1 MPIASSYPDVVHD
14 LEALVVA
21 TEEHAAS
28 LPTVESHRV
37 ALASQLSEIKAIK
50 ARQDLAQATR
60 QQSTQELKAAVTR
73 GRELAIRLRGAVRAD
88 VGPKS
93 ELLVHFGIAPIR
105 RRVRRA
111 KPLEPPVEVKKE
123 VTPAGA

>member
-14 LEALVVA
+14 LEALLTA

-28 LPTVESHRV
+28 LPTVEPHRV
-37 ALASQLSEIKAIK
+37 ALSNQLDEIKSIK
-50 ARQDLAQATR
+50 ARQDSAQATR
-60 QQSTQELKAAVTR
+60 QQSTQDLKAAVIR
-73 GRELAIRLRGAVRAD
+73 GRELGIRLRGAVKAD

-93 ELLVHFGIAPIR
+93 ELLVRFGIAPIR

-111 KPLEPPVEVKKE
+111 KPVEPPVDKG
-123 VTPAGA
+123 VTPAGS